1 MNNAKSY
8 DQSVTDANEFLD
20 TREKWR
26 TELGADELLRSHA
39 IKLVVESNKHSYGYQ
54 WEWCGVP
61 HNPSP

>member
-8 DQSVTDANEFLD
+8 DQSVPDANEFLD

-26 TELGADELLRSHA
+26 TELGADELLRSHS

-54 WEWCGVP
+54 W
-61 HNPSP
+61 